1 MITGLLAEFADG
13 GLFGG
18 LPFVDES
25 GGEFEQQRIGRRP
38 VLPDQQQAMG
48 GEKFRDQEN
57 RSGTAF
63 PGDCFPEAGPVPVA
77 IFQLLQ
83 GEPFSASDFFA
94 SDNFHESSSY
104 SEKRT

>member
-1 MITGLLAEFADG
+1 MAAC
-13 GLFGG
+13 
-18 LPFVDES
+18 S
-25 GGEFEQQRIGRRP
+25 GVSPSSMSPAGNSSSSASP